1 MSSAQVHTNA
11 TPGKKKR
18 TRTDTYW
25 MVKTTSRGES
35 KLKAKQCTQVEDYE
49 MGAD

>member
-1 MSSAQVHTNA
+1 MPPQEKRKGQEQIHIEWLRQQVG
-11 TPGKKKR
+11 GK
-18 TRTDTYW
+18 
-25 MVKTTSRGES
+25 S